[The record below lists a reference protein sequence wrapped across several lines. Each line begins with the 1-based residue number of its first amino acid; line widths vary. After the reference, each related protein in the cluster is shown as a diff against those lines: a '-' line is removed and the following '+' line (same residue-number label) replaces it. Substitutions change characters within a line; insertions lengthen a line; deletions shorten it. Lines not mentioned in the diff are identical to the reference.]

1 MTKSLLSSFQND
13 FNRTIA
19 VYPIVEAKNSIWEME
34 TTWPTATS
42 TGIKCL
48 LLLKQQDY
56 KKYASNQV
64 EYIETT
70 HKVRLDFGPTI
81 NVWDK
86 IKDNNNVWYDVR
98 FVHKTPW
105 FDGIDDHLLLL
116 VDIITK

>member
-1 MTKSLLSSFQND
+1 MTKSLLSSFAND

-19 VYPIVEAKNSIWEME
+19 VYPKVTSKNNIWEVE
-34 TTWPTATS
+34 TSWPTAS
-42 TGIKCL
+42 ATGIKCL
-48 LLLKQQDY
+48 LLLKTENY
-56 KKYASNQV
+56 KQFVNQQV

-81 NVWDK
+81 EVWDK

-105 FDGIDDHLLLL
+105 FDWIDDHLLLL